1 MADQVNQVDV
11 QALIER
17 IRTNDAELTKVNLNS
32 HQALKAGTTGE
43 FEDASPDTAIA
54 IAGAMESNDKVLDL
68 QMARC
73 HVNNDGAKALAHML
87 EVNKSLQNLN
97 LETNDIGGEG
107 ILALIQALKNNETLT
122 ELKLTN
128 QLKPIPS
135 DIERSL
141 GPALESNTTLQKIVL
156 TLREQSC
163 RNSIDKI
170 IFRNK
175 DIARKKRVDAARA
188 KK

>member
-1 MADQVNQVDV
+1 MAEQVNQVDV
-11 QALIER
+11 HALIER
-17 IRTNDAELTKVNLNS
+17 VKNNDAELTKLNLNS
-32 HQALKAGTTGE
+32 HQSLKAGTTDE
-43 FEDASPDTAIA
+43 YEEASPDTALA
-54 IAGAMESNDKVLDL
+54 LAGALETNDKVADL

-73 HVNNDGAKALAHML
+73 HVSTDGAKALAHML
-87 EVNKSLQNLN
+87 ELNKTLTILN
-97 LETNDIGGEG
+97 LETNDITGDG
-107 ILALIQALKNNETLT
+107 ILALIESLKNNATLT

-128 QLKPIPS
+128 QLKIMPS
-135 DIERSL
+135 EIERAL
-141 GPALESNTTLQKIVL
+141 GPALEGNTSLQKIVL